1 MKHILD
7 SKKVKVEIN
16 MNYEDTLKNLDDIL
30 RKCGYKSDYSN
41 PNETPKCNFDSSAGA
56 DSNYCRN
63 VDSDM
68 INGFQDVEPMLLVTI
83 AEILANAISGKLP
96 INVLNAYG
104 NFLQLISQII
114 STYNAQQQYQ
124 QSGPGRCY
132 NRAYRNVT
140 NPYFVNSSPTQSD
153 GGEPVTQRVSQNKT
167 YSQNNDEIIMLK
179 REIENL
185 KRQVEMLKRN

>member
-1 MKHILD
+1 
-7 SKKVKVEIN
+7 

-30 RKCGYKSDYSN
+30 RKCGYKKDYFGSTEN
-41 PNETPKCNFDSSAGA
+41 QKCNFDPSAGA
-56 DSNYCRN
+56 DSNCCRN
-63 VDSDM
+63 ADSDM

-132 NRAYRNVT
+132 NKAYRNVT

-153 GGEPVTQRVSQNKT
+153 GGEPVPQKISQNKS
-167 YSQNNDEIIMLK
+167 YSQSSDEIVMLK

-185 KRQVEMLKRN
+185 KRQVEILKRN